1 MKNSLSKSHIKK
13 IKKVTW
19 LGLIVNI
26 LLSAFKF
33 AVGVIGKSQ
42 AVVADAVH
50 SLSDVGTDFAV
61 LFGVKFWSSP
71 ADSEH
76 PYGHWRIETLITAI
90 IGIALFVAGV
100 DIVYKSITTMKEVH
114 KVGPSMIAIAGPLVS
129 VVLKEVLYRWTRSV
143 GKNIK
148 SKALIANAWHHRSD
162 ALSSIP
168 VLFAVLLASINPKF
182 VIVDHIGAFVVSI
195 FIIKVSWDILKESFG
210 EFVDVSAP
218 KKDVKKIK
226 DVAMKVTGVKSIHAV
241 RTRKLGSGLHV
252 DLHVLVDGNIT
263 VKEGHDISEEVKR
276 ELMEKGPEI
285 FDVVVHLE
293 PYKESF
299 LN

>member
-1 MKNSLSKSHIKK
+1 MKK

-19 LGLIVNI
+19 IGLIAN
-26 LLSAFKF
+26 LLLAAFKF
-33 AVGVIGKSQ
+33 TVGVIGKSQ

-50 SLSDVGTDFAV
+50 SLSDIGTDVAV
-61 LFGVKFWSSP
+61 LLGVKFWSSP

-76 PYGHWRIETLITAI
+76 PYGHWRIETLVTAI
-90 IGIALFVAGV
+90 IGIALFIAG
-100 DIVYKSITTMKEVH
+100 IEIAYKSITSINEVH
-114 KVGPSMIAIAGPLVS
+114 KTGPSLIAIVGPMISII
-129 VVLKEVLYRWTRSV
+129 LKEVLYRWNKSV

-195 FIIKVSWDILKESFG
+195 FIMKVSWDILKESFG
-210 EFVDVSAP
+210 ELVDVSAP
-218 KKDVKKIK
+218 KKDLKKIK
-226 DVAMKVTGVKSIHAV
+226 DVIKKVTGVKSIHAV
-241 RTRKLGSGLHV
+241 RTRKLGPGLHV

-276 ELMEKGPEI
+276 ELIEKGPDV

-293 PYKESF
+293 PYEESF
-299 LN
+299 LK

>member
-1 MKNSLSKSHIKK
+1 MKNNFSKENMKK

-19 LGLIVNI
+19 IGLIAN
-26 LLSAFKF
+26 LLLAAFKF
-33 AVGVIGKSQ
+33 TVGVIGKSQ

-50 SLSDVGTDFAV
+50 SLSDIGTDVAV
-61 LFGVKFWSSP
+61 LLGVKFWSSP

-76 PYGHWRIETLITAI
+76 PYGHWRIETLVTAI
-90 IGIALFVAGV
+90 IGIALFIAG
-100 DIVYKSITTMKEVH
+100 IEIAYKSITSINEVH
-114 KVGPSMIAIAGPLVS
+114 KTGPSLIAIVGPMISII
-129 VVLKEVLYRWTRSV
+129 LKEVLYRWNKSV

-195 FIIKVSWDILKESFG
+195 FIMKVSWDILKESFG
-210 EFVDVSAP
+210 ELVDVSAP
-218 KKDVKKIK
+218 KKDLKKIK
-226 DVAMKVTGVKSIHAV
+226 DVIKKVTGVKSIHAV
-241 RTRKLGSGLHV
+241 RTRKLGPGLHV

-276 ELMEKGPEI
+276 ELIEKGPDV

-293 PYKESF
+293 PYEESF
-299 LN
+299 LK